1 MKVSNI
7 EKHEA
12 LAIVGTCVELS
23 NSEIATVSRLR
34 WDIENSIE
42 NAIQNATPE
51 QAKDG
56 NVTVAI
62 DLKTMKRVEWLL
74 STIARREQSG
84 LFTCADGEYEAIL
97 EALRKRES
105 KQPYPLAAD

>member
-7 EKHEA
+7 EKHET
-12 LAIVGTCVELS
+12 LAIVGTCIELS
-23 NSEIATVSRLR
+23 NSEIASVSRLR

-56 NVTVAI
+56 NVTVTV
-62 DLKTMKRVEWLL
+62 DLKTMKRVEWLT
-74 STIARREQSG
+74 TIITQREQSG
-84 LFTCADGEYEAIL
+84 LFTCADGEYEAML
-97 EALRKRES
+97 EALRKREY